1 MKLFDKFKKFIA
13 CAILVCFIPSQAWA
27 QGINIPAGSS
37 LNLNTGQLI
46 VPGDVNNAG
55 TLTTTTGPITLTGNW
70 TNSGTFH
77 SGTGTVNFSA
87 PGGTQSVNSGGAAA
101 NDAFFDLT
109 HSTASTVQLNSNAIA
124 INDNFT
130 NTSGTFD
137 ANNLNM
143 NVAGNWENTAAFTPG
158 TSTVTLNGANGSNQD
173 VLGSTTFYNFSK
185 VNTAAATLTFDA
197 AGTQNFTNS
206 LTMQGNSAGNLLS
219 ILSTLPG
226 TQARINLGAVA
237 PQLINFVNVQDSNAG
252 IPPGNQTLVA
262 HVFSAGSPTQHNTNW
277 FFGNV
282 TVTWTGAV
290 STDWNNPANWTPSLV
305 PTAGDSVLVPN
316 VANEPIFSTNVTVA
330 GLTIDPNAS
339 VNINGFNITVSST
352 FVNNGTLALHGNEA
366 TVSLTQDITDPGT
379 FEYLGDGTSNPITI
393 INFPGASNYY
403 NLLINDTNP
412 TKNTFVSNSAVKT
425 VGNVTV
431 TSGTMNISTNSDTLT
446 VGGTLAVNNAS
457 GTLTATNGN
466 IAANG
471 PVSITAGTFTA
482 PGSGKSFT
490 VAGDFTNTAGNFVPI
505 THPTGFNN
513 SNGTVTL
520 NGSNQTVLGTTVFY
534 NFTKSVTSPES
545 LTFDATGGVLQTFT
559 NSLTLL
565 GNSAVNLLTINST
578 NPGTQADIILPSTGA
593 QNIDYV
599 NVQDSNAG
607 TPPGNQTLVARHFSP
622 GSPAQNNTNWFFGVA
637 TVTWNGSISND
648 WNTAGNWS
656 PAVVPTSGDTVV
668 IPNGVG
674 ITFQPVLFSNVTVA
688 GLTIDSGSTLTLSG
702 FNLSVTPLGPGS
714 FINDGTVVLEGNEV
728 VTLTMDSTHGTFEY
742 VGDGN
747 ATQDT
752 RTLTLCAVSCSPNV
766 AYNNLVIN
774 DPNVTPANR
783 DIFASNGAVT
793 VNGNLTVSS
802 GTLDTSNNN
811 SSLAAN
817 GNVTI
822 TTPGIFKAPGTGR
835 TFTVTGNFANT
846 GTFNNSNG
854 LVTLNGTNQTVSGT
868 STFYQ
873 FAKVVSSAATLTF
886 DHTGL
891 QTFTNSLTMQGAP
904 LQLLSIRSDL
914 VGTQA
919 DIVLTAGGIQ
929 NISEVNVQ
937 YSNAGTLPADLT
949 LIARNNSVDAPPGGT
964 NTNWNFGN
972 PTVTWTGTVS
982 TDWNNPL
989 NWNLGIVPIAGD
1001 TAIIANAPNQPIL
1014 TTPVTVGALTI
1025 NSGSTVTLN
1034 GNNLTV
1040 DTTAGGTGTLTNN
1053 GTLILNGPETVAI
1066 TTVNTNAGTFEY
1078 VGDNTGATYNITNLL
1093 TTTNPS
1099 NNVFYN
1105 LVINDTH
1112 GTPDTFTTGAD
1123 PLTVDGNLSVTKG
1136 TLDLSA
1142 SSAVNVV
1149 GAVSIGAGST
1159 LKGPSATTLTAFD
1172 VGGSWTNNGT
1182 YVNDSGAVTLTT
1194 TATATITGNTTFYD
1208 LFSNAAGKTVLFAPG
1223 SDQTVTNS
1231 FLFTGL
1237 AASLI
1242 SLLSATTGSPWNIT
1256 VPGGPQTVSHL
1267 NVEDSNA
1274 LTNTITCVNCTNSL
1288 DNNAN
1293 WIFSGFRIISPAILT
1308 TVGQVPTIIGQGPP
1322 NSPIYIRDVSGN
1334 LVATT
1339 TADANGYF
1347 RVMVGQDAANTHLP
1361 ITPQLAIQAN
1371 NSLTPYVSPALTSPG
1386 DIDTF
1391 NVVASP
1397 TTNQVPVITQINGNV
1412 ITNPAL
1418 TQIIVGEKPTLVGQG
1433 LANQP
1438 VTLQALDASGNLLLA
1453 VGSGTVTAGGTYSVT
1468 ATTALPTA
1476 TNFLSITVGV
1486 PTLETTSY
1494 IIQVSLTDPFGIVFN
1509 SVTNLPIQGAQV
1521 TVYSQATKLPATGVQ
1536 SCNAASVCSS
1546 ANPYTTLADGFYSF
1560 LVPPGQYYLGISA
1573 PGYLY
1578 PSKIPAVPAGR
1589 SVVTGSRGEVFTV
1602 GGTVTEIDQPLDA
1615 NNMLLRITKTA
1626 NKSEAV
1632 VGDIVMYTVNIQN
1645 LSAVNDVTNVYLNDQ
1660 IPPGFK
1666 YIKDRVLLNGTAT
1679 SEPNG
1684 QRPLMFNVGTVAAG
1698 TTVVLQYQLV
1708 IGTGVTMGNYQN
1720 TARAEYLDGL
1730 VISNP
1735 AQASVKIIL
1744 DPVFD
1749 LGTVI
1754 GKVFFD
1760 WNENGIQDPPYFDP
1774 ISHQT
1779 TIEKPVPNVQI
1790 VMEDGTVITT
1800 DRDGKFSIP
1809 GLLPGRHLF
1818 RLDERTLPPG
1828 AYLTTD
1834 KAMIADITAGSIS
1847 KVNFGVNIDES
1858 QTKGRDA
1865 VFFNEKIRLTQ
1876 DRNRPVPRLNAAL
1889 FDASSN
1895 AKPGTEEVVLNEGA
1909 LVRQAEFRIFTNYS
1923 PFIANWR
1930 LDIMDADTSKVIRSF
1945 EGTAANINDPIY
1957 WDGRDSQGIIIYPD
1971 HKYSYAVTVTDSNN
1985 NHDDTK
1991 ENLITVREI
2000 KDDLLLK
2007 KEREEDKDILKDR
2020 ATRYRQWLD
2029 VQGSVNNLNHQLI
2042 HIQGETIHLDR
2053 QGTEVKSIHVMKGNN
2068 LFMDIPM
2075 MEQYGL
2081 TPSELMAAGFST
2093 ANEKDNLEVILP
2105 NGDYSLDVVSVKS
2118 NGGSSPENVAE
2129 GQPLPASS
2137 GMPSRILS
2145 ASGPGSLEHY
2155 SRPLKVGDDY
2165 MMFVALG
2172 DAQVGYNIDRGNIE
2186 PIQDKTQ
2193 QPGFYKEGKGAY
2205 YLKGQILG
2213 KYLITSSFDSDRAQ
2227 KAMFR
2232 QLDPNT
2238 YYPVYGDS
2246 STINYDA
2253 ADTQGALYLKVE
2265 WDKSSAIL
2273 GNYVVDFHDTEFA
2286 AFSQKYYGGKLD
2298 YQSVAN
2304 NPYGDARTKLVVYH
2318 AQTQQ
2323 LPSHN
2328 EFLATGGSL
2337 YFLKYKEVIQGSDTV
2352 TIQVRDQTTGLVVA
2366 SQTLKNGADYELDN
2380 SQGRILF
2387 WQPVA
2392 MIAQSE
2398 SIISNNLINGDPIY
2412 VVVDYQFAVSGLQMQ
2427 GAQGARVAQA
2437 VGNNI
2442 VLGGTYIQDNSAG
2455 QKYTLEG
2462 TDATLH
2468 VNKDATIKAE
2478 YAKTTSQ
2485 ETGSYVSTDG
2495 GISFTPLMLNNSAS
2509 GIAYGIKG
2517 DARLFD
2523 NIGVK
2528 TYYKWIGNDFGA
2540 TDTTYQQGTEKMGM
2554 SMTFDLTPV
2563 TRLTA
2568 SEDIQRLLAYNNLQ
2582 TSTQIGASETDTTM
2596 VQIVH
2601 TQEKLKLTGQFQLVE
2616 TKSVING
2623 VESTTN
2629 QRGATI
2635 GGQAQYDLT
2644 NRIKLTLG
2652 QQVDVQNPNNT
2663 ATTLGVAA
2671 RVTDM
2676 TTLNALEVFSPQ
2688 GHAIT
2693 AGMTNQL
2700 GKKIALTTNYTL
2712 TNLNTGVVDRTAS
2725 VMVSD
2730 QINNNLTATS
2740 SIATTASSSGG
2751 NITTASV
2758 GAKAKLAEGM
2768 SLDMNV
2774 GKTQNAL
2781 GAQGASTVSLNGT
2794 TQIGNTT
2801 ITGTAQGTAQGSGG
2815 TAALNPLS
2823 VGTTGPVSSLV
2834 PSSTA
2839 TAAATT
2845 SFGVQAVTKVN
2856 EMTTTNGSVNVT
2868 NDTTGAQT
2876 TTFGFGNTSKLDQE
2890 LQAVT
2895 SNSFSFS
2902 PSEGTTDS
2910 SKYGLVRTLNG
2921 HNLEADFTKQAA
2933 NQPTAITQSN
2943 IFGLSGDVNDKLAL
2957 NASIE
2962 RGKVQNLGTS
2972 QTNRTDFTLGAGYV
2986 LKDTATAEARLKN
2999 SLKLELR
3006 VDRGVGTDSLRQYVL
3021 YDAIEGK
3028 ITDNF
3033 SVNAKVD
3040 YSKTLDT
3047 TTKAVAERHQEII
3060 LGTAYRP
3067 VNFDNL
3073 NLIAEYSYQ
3082 SGYGGGLQ
3090 QADALNTNVQKTVA
3104 QVFSG
3109 EAVYDINDQWQA
3121 AEKIAYRI
3129 QNEQDTGFQFTQ
3141 THTWLV
3147 IQRLSYK
3154 IDRDWTLTGEYR
3166 DLGQVEAKDNKQG
3179 ILLQAT
3185 RAINANTELSIGWNF
3200 TKYSDDLTNLS
3211 YTSMGPFVRMTGKF
3225 YDESPEQRARA
3236 RAKWLDARIS
3246 EWAWILIRKEFSKK
3260 DSKIVLELN
3269 RMFALAKASRRAGR
3283 LEESR
3288 QIYKDI
3294 ITAGQMMYDEAS
3306 EYIRGRIDFEEQLQ
3320 KLDKSAREYF
3330 KGGEYLK
3337 ARKIWEKVVDDASK
3351 GVVK

>member
-27 QGINIPAGSS
+27 QGINIPAGAS

-55 TLTTTTGPITLTGNW
+55 TLSTTTGPITLTGNW
-70 TNSGTFH
+70 VNSGAFH
-77 SGTGTVNFSA
+77 SGTGTVNFS
-87 PGGTQSVNSGGAAA
+87 GSSGTQSLNSGGAAA
-101 NDAFFDLT
+101 SDAFYNLT

-124 INDNFT
+124 INENFT
-130 NTSGTFD
+130 NTAGAFD
-137 ANNLNM
+137 ANSQNM
-143 NVAGNWENTAAFTPG
+143 NVAGNWENTAAFTSG
-158 TSTVTLNGANGSNQD
+158 TSTVTLNGPNGGIQD

-197 AGTQNFTNS
+197 AGTQNFTNG
-206 LTMQGNSAGNLLS
+206 LTMQGNSATNLLN

-226 TQARINLGAVA
+226 TQAKIFLASAA
-237 PQLINFVNVQDSNAG
+237 PQSINFVNVQDSNAG
-252 IPPGNQTLVA
+252 ISPGNQTLVA

-290 STDWNNPANWTPSLV
+290 STDWNNPANWTPSFV

-316 VANEPIFSTNVTVA
+316 VPNEPIFSTNVNVA
-330 GLTIDPNAS
+330 GLTIQPNAS
-339 VNINGFNITVSST
+339 VNINGFNITVSSS
-352 FVNNGTLALHGNEA
+352 FVNNGTLELHGNEA

-393 INFPGASNYY
+393 INFPGTSNYY
-403 NLLINDTNP
+403 NLLINDTNA
-412 TKNTFVSNSAVKT
+412 TKNTFVSNSAIKT

-431 TSGTMNISTNSDTLT
+431 TSGTLNISTNSDTLT
-446 VGGTLAVNNAS
+446 VAGTLAVDGAN

-471 PVSITAGTFTA
+471 AVNISAGTFTA

-505 THPTGFNN
+505 THLTGFNN
-513 SNGTVTL
+513 SGGTVTL
-520 NGSNQTVLGTTVFY
+520 NGGNQNVLGTTVFY

-545 LTFDATGGVLQTFT
+545 LTFDASGGALQTFT

-578 NPGTQADIILPSTGA
+578 ISGAQADIILPSTGA
-593 QNIDYV
+593 QDINFV

-607 TPPGNQTLVARHFSP
+607 TPPGDQTLVARNFSP
-622 GSPAQNNTNWFFGVA
+622 GSPTQHNTNWFFGVA
-637 TVTWNGSISND
+637 TVTWNGSTSTD
-648 WNTAGNWS
+648 WNTASNWS

-668 IPNGVG
+668 IPNGAG
-674 ITFQPVLFSNVTVA
+674 ITFQPVLFSNVAVA
-688 GLTIDSGSTLTLSG
+688 GLTINSGSTLTLSG
-702 FNLSVTPLGPGS
+702 FNLTVSPLGAGT
-714 FINDGTVVLEGNEV
+714 FNNDGTLILEGDETL
-728 VTLTMDSTHGTFEY
+728 TLTMDSTHGTFEY
-742 VGDGN
+742 VGQNGGSSVN
-747 ATQDT
+747 H
-752 RTLTLCAVSCSPNV
+752 TLTINGSTALV
-766 AYNNLVIN
+766 YNNLTIN
-774 DPNVTPANR
+774 DTNSVPANR
-783 DIFASNGAVT
+783 DVFASNGAVT
-793 VNGNLTVSS
+793 VNGNLAVSS
-802 GTLDTSNNN
+802 GTLDTSNSN
-811 SSLAAN
+811 SSLAAD
-817 GNVTI
+817 GNLTI
-822 TTPGIFKAPGTGR
+822 TTPGIFKAPSAGR
-835 TFTVTGNFANT
+835 TFTLTGNFANS
-846 GTFNNSNG
+846 GTYTNSSG
-854 LVTLNGTNQTVSGT
+854 LITLNGTNQTVSGT

-891 QTFTNSLTMQGAP
+891 QTFTNSLIMQGAP
-904 LQLLSIRSDL
+904 GQLLSIRSDL
-914 VGTQA
+914 TGTQA
-919 DIVLTAGGIQ
+919 DIVLAAGGVQ

-937 YSNAGTLPADLT
+937 YSNAGTLPNDLT

-1040 DTTAGGTGTLTNN
+1040 NTTSGGSGTLTNN
-1053 GTLILNGPETVAI
+1053 GTLILNGSETVAI

-1078 VGDNTGATYNITNLL
+1078 VGDNTGSTYNITNLL

-1099 NNVFYN
+1099 NNVYYN

-1112 GTPDTFTTGAD
+1112 GTPDTFTVGTD
-1123 PLTVDGNLSVTKG
+1123 PLTVDGNLTVTKG
-1136 TLDLSA
+1136 TLDLSG
-1142 SSAVNVV
+1142 SNAVNVV
-1149 GAVSIGAGST
+1149 GGVTISSGGT
-1159 LKGPSATTLTAFD
+1159 LKGPSSTTLTAFD
-1172 VGGSWTNNGT
+1172 VGGNWTNNGT
-1182 YVNDSGAVTLTT
+1182 YVDSSGAVTLTT
-1194 TATATITGNTTFYD
+1194 TATAIFTGNTTFYD
-1208 LFSNAAGKTVLFAPG
+1208 LFSNAGGKTVEFTPG
-1223 SDQTVTNS
+1223 SNQTVTNS
-1231 FLFTGL
+1231 FVFTGQ

-1242 SLLSATTGSPWNIT
+1242 SVLSTVTGSPWNIT
-1256 VPGGPQTVSHL
+1256 VSGGPQNVSHL

-1308 TVGQVPTIIGQGPP
+1308 TVGQAPTVIGQGPP

-1339 TADANGYF
+1339 KADANGYF
-1347 RVMVGQDAANTHLP
+1347 RVMVGQDADDTHLP
-1361 ITPQLAIQAN
+1361 ITALLAIQAN
-1371 NSLTPYVSPALTSPG
+1371 NTLTPYLTPLLTSPG

-1397 TTNQVPVITQINGNV
+1397 TTNQVPVITQIDGIA

-1418 TQIIVGEKPTLVGQG
+1418 TQIIVGEKPTVAGQG

-1438 VTLQALDASGNLLLA
+1438 VSLQALDANGNLLLA

-1468 ATTALPTA
+1468 ATTALPAA

-1494 IIQVSLTDPFGIVFN
+1494 IIQVSLTAPFGIVYN
-1509 SVTNLPIQGAQV
+1509 SVTNLPIQGAAV
-1521 TVYSQATKLPATGVQ
+1521 TIYSATTHLPVTGIQ
-1536 SCNAASVCSS
+1536 SCNMASVCTS
-1546 ANPYTTLADGFYSF
+1546 ANPFTTLSDGFYSF
-1560 LVPPGQYYLGISA
+1560 LVPPGQYYIGISA

-1578 PSKIPAVPAGR
+1578 PSKITTIPAGR
-1589 SVVTGSRGEVFTV
+1589 SVITGSEGQVFTI
-1602 GGTVTEIDQPLDA
+1602 GGTVAEIDQPLDA

-1645 LSAVNDVTNVYLNDQ
+1645 LSAANDVTGVYINDQ

-1666 YIKDRVLLNGTAT
+1666 YIKDRVLLNGIAT

-1684 QRPLMFNVGTVAAG
+1684 QRPLLFNIGTVAAG

-1720 TARAEYLDGL
+1720 TATARYANGM

-1800 DRDGKFSIP
+1800 DRDGKYTIP

-1834 KAMIADITAGSIS
+1834 KAVIADITAGSIS
-1847 KVNFGVNIDES
+1847 KVNFGVNIDET

-1889 FDASSN
+1889 FDASAN
-1895 AKPGTEEVVLNEGA
+1895 AKAGTEEVVLYQGY

-1923 PFIANWR
+1923 PFITNWR
-1930 LDIMDADTSKVIRSF
+1930 LDIMDSDTRKVIRSF
-1945 EGTAANINDPIY
+1945 EGSPLNINDPIY
-1957 WDGRDSQGIIIYPD
+1957 WDGRDAQGIIISAD
-1971 HKYSYAVTVTDSNN
+1971 HKYSYGVTLTDSKN

-1991 ENLITVREI
+1991 ENAITVREI
-2000 KDDLLLK
+2000 KDDIALK
-2007 KEREEDKDILKDR
+2007 NERTDNKDTLKDR
-2020 ATRYRQWLD
+2020 ANRYRQWLTA
-2029 VQGSVNNLNHQLI
+2029 QESVNNLDHQI
-2042 HIQGETIHLDR
+2042 IPVQGETIHLDR
-2053 QGTEVKSIHVMKGNN
+2053 QGTDVKSIHVMKGNN
-2068 LFMDIPM
+2068 LFLDIPM
-2075 MEQYGL
+2075 MQQYGL
-2081 TPSELMAAGFST
+2081 TPAELMAGGFATS
-2093 ANEKDNLEVILP
+2093 NEKDNLEVILP
-2105 NGDYSLDVVSVKS
+2105 NGDYSLDVVSVKAPAETS
-2118 NGGSSPENVAE
+2118 AENPAE
-2129 GQPLPASS
+2129 APSQPMPAAS
-2137 GMPSRILS
+2137 GMPSRTLS
-2145 ASGPGSLEHY
+2145 AIGPGSLEHY

-2193 QPGFYKEGKGAY
+2193 EPGFYKEGKGAY

-2246 STINYDA
+2246 SSINYDA

-2298 YQSVAN
+2298 YQSVAS

-2318 AQTQQ
+2318 AQIQQ
-2323 LPSHN
+2323 LPAHN

-2337 YFLKYKEVIQGSDTV
+2337 YFLKYKEVVQGSDTV
-2352 TIQVRDQTTGLVVA
+2352 VIQIRDQTTGLVVA
-2366 SQTLKNGADYELDN
+2366 SQTLTNGADYELDN

-2412 VVVDYQFAVSGLQMQ
+2412 VVVDYQYAVSGLQTQ

-2437 VGNNI
+2437 VGNNV
-2442 VLGGTYIQDNSAG
+2442 VLGGTYIQDNSNG
-2455 QKYTLEG
+2455 QNYTLEG

-2495 GISFTPLMLNNSAS
+2495 GITFTPLMLNNSAS

-2540 TDTTYQQGTEKMGM
+2540 TDTTYQQGKETMGM
-2554 SMTFDLTPV
+2554 SMTWDMTPV

-2568 SEDIQRLLAYNNLQ
+2568 SEDIQRLLAGGNLQ
-2582 TSTQIGASETDTTM
+2582 TSTQVGASETDTTM
-2596 VQIVH
+2596 IQIVH
-2601 TQEKLKLTGQFQLVE
+2601 TQEKLKLTGQLQLVQ

-2629 QRGATI
+2629 TSGATL

-2652 QQVDVQNPNNT
+2652 QQVDVQNPSNT

-2671 RVTDM
+2671 RATDM
-2676 TTLNALEVFSPQ
+2676 TTFNAQEVFSSQ
-2688 GHAIT
+2688 GHALT

-2725 VMVSD
+2725 VLVSD

-2740 SIATTASSSGG
+2740 SVATTASSTGG

-2768 SLDMNV
+2768 SMDVNV

-2781 GAQGASTVSLNGT
+2781 GAQGASTLSLNGT

-2801 ITGTAQGTAQGSGG
+2801 ITGTAQGTAQGAGG
-2815 TAALNPLS
+2815 ATALNPLS
-2823 VGTTGPVSSLV
+2823 VGTTGPVSSLT
-2834 PSSTA
+2834 PA
-2839 TAAATT
+2839 TAAATS

-2856 EMTTTNGSVNVT
+2856 DMTSTNGSINVA

-2890 LQAVT
+2890 LQAIT

-2902 PSEGTTDS
+2902 PSEGTTDT
-2910 SKYGLVRTLNG
+2910 SKYGLVRTQNG
-2921 HNLEADFTKQAA
+2921 QNLEADFTKQAA

-2957 NASIE
+2957 NGSIE

-2986 LKDTATAEARLKN
+2986 LKDTETAEARLKN

-3006 VDRGVGTDSLRQYVL
+3006 VDRGIGTDSLRQYVL
-3021 YDAIEGK
+3021 YDAIDGK

-3047 TTKAVAERHQEII
+3047 TTRAVAERHQEII

-3082 SGYGGGLQ
+3082 SGYGGGTQ
-3090 QADALNTNVQKTVA
+3090 QADALNTNVQQTVA

-3129 QNEQDTGFQFTQ
+3129 ENEQDTGFQFTQ

-3154 IDRDWTLTGEYR
+3154 IDRDWTLSGEYR
-3166 DLGQVEAKDNKQG
+3166 DLAQVEAKDNKQG

-3185 RAINANTELSIGWNF
+3185 REINANTELAIGWNF

-3225 YDESPEQRARA
+3225 YDETPEQRARA
-3236 RAKWLDARIS
+3236 RAKWLDAKIN
-3246 EWAWILIRKEFSKK
+3246 EWAWILIRKEFAKK

-3294 ITAGQMMYDEAS
+3294 ISAGQMMYDEAS

-3320 KLDKSAREYF
+3320 KLDKTAREYF